1 MRHGFYAFLVFAAG
15 ASYGV
20 LSTFVKL
27 AYAEGFTVGDV
38 SGGPCFLGVLLL
50 WVLALAKGFPR
61 PGGKVVLFLAA
72 SGCLMAGTTMFYYQ
86 ALTTL
91 SASLAVV
98 FLFQSI
104 WIGTVLDAALKR
116 EFPSPW
122 RLFSIIMALGGTI
135 LASGMLAEEDFRFSP
150 GMVWGF
156 LAACS
161 YALFI
166 TVNTIR
172 IEGITPIAKSAFMTS
187 ADMIA
192 VFLILPPLFLTDT
205 AYFLDF
211 LPWASFLSLFG
222 VVLPPILLSCGMP
235 HIGPGLGSLLTAAE
249 LPTALLL
256 SSLVLGESMELLQW
270 LGILCIFGGI
280 LAGNLEEIRKRK
292 TAGQ

>member
-27 AYAEGFTVGDV
+27 AYGDGFTVSDV
-38 SGGPCFLGVLLL
+38 SGGPCFLGAVLL
-50 WVLALAKGFPR
+50 WVLALMKRFSR
-61 PGGKVVLFLAA
+61 PGGKVLLFLAA

-104 WIGTVLDAALKR
+104 WIGTVLDAFLKR

-122 RLFSIIMALGGTI
+122 RLFSIVMALGGTI
-135 LASGMLAEEDFRFSP
+135 LASGALAEADFHFSS
-150 GMVWGF
+150 GMIWGF

-161 YALFI
+161 YASFI
-166 TVNTIR
+166 TVSTIR

-187 ADMIA
+187 ADMI
-192 VFLILPPLFLTDT
+192 VTFLILPPLFLTDT

-211 LPWASFLSLFG
+211 LPWAAFLSLFG
-222 VVLPPILLSCGMP
+222 IVLPPILLSWGMP

-249 LPTALLL
+249 LPTALLM
-256 SSLVLGESMELLQW
+256 SSLVLGESMELFQW

-292 TAGQ
+292 NSGE